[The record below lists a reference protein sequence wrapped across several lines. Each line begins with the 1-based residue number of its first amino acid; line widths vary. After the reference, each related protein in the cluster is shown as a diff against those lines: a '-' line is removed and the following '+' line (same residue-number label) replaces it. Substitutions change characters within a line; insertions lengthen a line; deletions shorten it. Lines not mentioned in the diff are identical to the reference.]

1 MPVRLPLSSFSTL
14 ILAYVSFRISMM
26 PRAVEHIERLMNIL
40 QTFPFS
46 LTNPTLIWGL
56 SCMSITF
63 FEPKMTFKNFL
74 TFVLSLSHSSATKH
88 AKRNLGSVIL
98 MNCSPFWIASNNG
111 FFDLTS
117 IMLFSKSFQR
127 TCKYTKI
134 RLGHPKKKSNFACKS
149 NINRLLDEDS

>member
-1 MPVRLPLSSFSTL
+1 
-14 ILAYVSFRISMM
+14 
-26 PRAVEHIERLMNIL
+26 MNIL

-63 FEPKMTFKNFL
+63 FEPKITFRNFL
-74 TFVLSLSHSSATKH
+74 TFDLSFSHSSATKH

-98 MNCSPFWIASNNG
+98 MNCSPFWIASNKG

-117 IMLFSKSFQR
+117 IMIFLLLIQCTW
-127 TCKYTKI
+127 TCKYTKNFDRMDLI
-134 RLGHPKKKSNFACKS
+134 FCIFTLAIQYVNQIVRLK
-149 NINRLLDEDS
+149 NIIWVK